1 MPLGSYKQQTAV
13 QDAET
18 LRIGS
23 VKLEIGPYGGGY
35 SNVGAL
41 RNATFKE
48 SWSEVEVKSDNAG
61 ILDEGITDH
70 QVEVAGDWFEINVAA
85 LGIAFAGIGTA
96 DTVAAAP
103 LSIADEQ
110 VEVNDYDLSE
120 FLHKN
125 GDASEVAAIVV
136 ADAAAPTITYIRD
149 NDYVVTTKAD
159 GHTAI
164 ARAYPA
170 SIITGSVII
179 AVTGTNTITLSA
191 GAFDVNPAPG
201 DHLTLSGFL
210 APYTA
215 NNRVVTVVE
224 VTTLD
229 LVFTVAETLVNAAE
243 GAMVAGTITILNGGI
258 ADGATVYCDYD
269 YTPLVSRTYTAGG
282 KTSKTARILRL
293 TNYDVDNKE
302 WVMLVHKAYI
312 ADGLNL
318 AFPPDDDR
326 NPMPCPIRFVGKLD
340 TARTSG
346 DQLFNITDSQDTT

>member
-1 MPLGSYKQQTAV
+1 MALGSYKQQTAV

-18 LRIGS
+18 IRIGS

-35 SNVGAL
+35 TNVGAL

-48 SWSEVEVKSDNAG
+48 SWSDVEVKSDNAG

-70 QVEVAGDWFEINVAA
+70 MVEVAGEWFEINVAN
-85 LGIAFAGIGTA
+85 LEIAFAGIGTG

-103 LSIADEQ
+103 VSITDEA
-110 VEVNDYDLSE
+110 VTLNDYDLAE
-120 FLHKN
+120 FLYKN
-125 GDASEVAAIVV
+125 GDASEVDSIVV
-136 ADAAAPTITYIRD
+136 ADAATPTITYIRD
-149 NDYVVTTKAD
+149 CDYVVVTKAD

-164 ARAYPA
+164 ARTYPTVIESA
-170 SIITGSVII
+170 SAVI
-179 AVTGTNTITLSA
+179 AVENTSEYVLSA
-191 GAFDVNPAPG
+191 GAYDVLPAVG
-201 DHLTLSGFL
+201 DHIYVTGFDE
-210 APYTA
+210 AA
-215 NNRVVTVVE
+215 NNGAKTVTIAAA
-224 VTTLD
+224 D
-229 LVFTVAETLVNAAE
+229 KITVSETLVNEVE
-243 GAMVAGTITILNGGI
+243 GDTITIVRGVI
-258 ADGATVYCDYD
+258 QDAATVYCDYD

-293 TNYDVDNKE
+293 TNYDIDDKE
-302 WVMLVHKAYI
+302 WVMLIHKAYI

-340 TARTSG
+340 STRASG